1 MLLGLALREDLLEG
15 ERNPARPVSFDNG
28 ASSPRAGRRGAYFS
42 MVMSSPE
49 TESWRCVVRVPSP
62 MAPECVPLLVGESD
76 ATRTG
81 RQKRVGAPAARAYS
95 SFLLVALSNF
105 GAPPFIRCSLSPPTQ
120 PTDAGDDEL
129 LAVAAPRHRDRH

>member
-95 SFLLVALSNF
+95 SSPTRSPLKLW
-105 GAPPFIRCSLSPPTQ
+105 GASIHPVLAISADAADRC
-120 PTDAGDDEL
+120 
-129 LAVAAPRHRDRH
+129 R